1 MLIVHHAVPH
11 MTKFCTALLISLLI
25 CCSAKAQTWS
35 DKETIPWLMSRICV
49 LADTG
54 MHGRGYVKGGREKAA
69 TYIQKQFKAYHLQP
83 VGVNKSY
90 LQPYYF
96 PVNTFP
102 GKMELSFNHNKLK
115 AGKDFI
121 IDAKS
126 AAFSRNNMKVEKTD
140 LATITTAA
148 QWKKTLVTLSN
159 ATKMHYL
166 VNIDSMCKGLKIR
179 RTNVV
184 SELPKGCFIIPQKDK
199 FIWTVARTAIK
210 ATVFYV
216 DTATAAINMETAD
229 VQVQAKLL
237 PKAKSDNIIG
247 IVPGEVK
254 DSFIFVTA
262 HYDHLGMMGN
272 KAIFTG
278 ASDNA
283 SGTAMLLY
291 LANYFHARPQH
302 YSIVFIAFSGEEAGL
317 MGSKYFTKHPLLP
330 LKKIKFL
337 TNIDI
342 MGDATD
348 GITVVNATEYP
359 AQFNMLQDINTKYN
373 YLPQVRSRGK
383 AANSDH
389 YHFTEAGV
397 PSFFIYTNGGKGY
410 YHDIYDSAESLSMTG
425 IDKIAQLLIDFI
437 GEIK

>member
-1 MLIVHHAVPH
+1 
-11 MTKFCTALLISLLI
+11 
-25 CCSAKAQTWS
+25 
-35 DKETIPWLMSRICV
+35 MSRISV
-49 LADTG
+49 LADTS

-69 TYIQKQFKAYHLQP
+69 KYIQKQFKGYHLQP
-83 VGVNKSY
+83 LGKNVGY
-90 LQPYYF
+90 LQHYYF

-102 GKMELSFNHNKLK
+102 GKMDLAFNGNKLE

-126 AAFSRNNMKVEKTD
+126 AAFSGSGLSVEKTD
-140 LATITTAA
+140 LSAVTSRV
-148 QWKKTLVTLSN
+148 QWTKKLAELGKKKTV
-159 ATKMHYL
+159 HYL
-166 VNIDSMCKGLKIR
+166 ENADTLCKVLGIR
-179 RTNVV
+179 RTTFV
-184 SELPKGCFIIPQKDK
+184 SELPKGCFIIPQKEK
-199 FIWTVARTAIK
+199 FIWTVSRTAMK
-210 ATVFYV
+210 ATVFYINSE
-216 DTATAAINMETAD
+216 TAATDIRTAD

-237 PKAKSDNIIG
+237 PNAKSDNIIG
-247 IVPGEVK
+247 VVPGEVK
-254 DSFIFVTA
+254 DSFIFITA

-291 LANYFHARPQH
+291 LANYFHSRPQH

-317 MGSKYFTKHPLLP
+317 MGSKYYTKHPLMP

-359 AQFNMLQDINTKYN
+359 AHFNTLQSLNSQYS

-410 YHDIYDSAESLSMTG
+410 YHDIYDRAEALSMTG
-425 IDKIAQLLIDFI
+425 IDKIAQLLIDFVS
-437 GEIK
+437 GIK

>member
-1 MLIVHHAVPH
+1 
-11 MTKFCTALLISLLI
+11 MTKFCSALLISLILS
-25 CCSAKAQTWS
+25 CGAKAQTWS
-35 DKETIPWLMSRICV
+35 DKATIPWLMSRISV

-69 TYIQKQFKAYHLQP
+69 AYIQKQFKAYHLKP
-83 VGVNKSY
+83 VGAGKSY
-90 LQPYYF
+90 LQHYYF

-102 GKMELSFNHNKLK
+102 GKMELTFNHNKLQ

-126 AAFSRNNMKVEKTD
+126 AAFSATNMKVEKTD
-140 LATITTAA
+140 LSTINSSA
-148 QWKKTLVTLSN
+148 QWKKMRLTLSN
-159 ATKMHYL
+159 PTKLHYL
-166 VNIDSMCKGLKIR
+166 DNIDSLCKVLGVR
-179 RTNVV
+179 RSTIV
-184 SELPKGCFIIPQKDK
+184 SELPKGCFLIPQKDK
-199 FIWTVARTAIK
+199 FIWTVARTAMK
-210 ATVFYV
+210 ATVFYI
-216 DTATAAINMETAD
+216 DTATAAINISTAD

-302 YSIVFIAFSGEEAGL
+302 YSMVFISFSGEEAGL

-330 LKKIKFL
+330 LKNIKFL

-359 AQFNMLQDINTKYN
+359 AQFNMLQNINAKYD

-425 IDKIAQLLIDFI
+425 IDKIARLLIDFI